1 MFDTQDPITST
12 LLTQIELGKLNNE
25 KQIKKQLETTPSIKD
40 LKIAKQLKRL
50 RDFNQKRMDDDDDN
64 NNQDNGFGPLPPLP
78 LPPPFDLP
86 PYNPP

>member
-1 MFDTQDPITST
+1 
-12 LLTQIELGKLNNE
+12 
-25 KQIKKQLETTPSIKD
+25 
-40 LKIAKQLKRL
+40 
-50 RDFNQKRMDDDDDN
+50 MDDDDDN